1 MIPPIQKQLA
11 IMQMEKYCKNRIPEH
26 AQHQVKSKYAL
37 EDNTITLM
45 ESRIK
50 CNDASVWVD
59 IPIAKMKYEVKS
71 MTWKLYC
78 IMANAKW
85 VAYDALEPQKDLQEC
100 IDEIEL
106 DPIYVFGG

>member
-11 IMQMEKYCKNRIPEH
+11 IMQMEKYCNNRIPEY
-26 AQHQVKSKYAL
+26 AQYQVKSKYAL
-37 EDNTITLM
+37 EKSTITLM
-45 ESRIK
+45 ESRVK
-50 CNDASVWVD
+50 YDDASVWID
-59 IPIAKMKYEVKS
+59 IPIAKMKYEGKS

-85 VAYDALEPQKDLQEC
+85 VAYDGLTPQKDLQEC

-106 DPIYVFGG
+106 DPTYVFGG